1 MSRTKQVW
9 QKVAKMN
16 MDAGFTL
23 GPINTESVL
32 KDPKHL
38 LFTLS
43 RYKFAAKM
51 LWKARHV
58 IEVGCGEGLGTLMF
72 LSETS
77 AKITAIDFDER
88 QILCAERSIVP
99 IAGGRI
105 SFLCRDLVSEPYAGP
120 RGDGLVCL
128 DVIEHVHSRE
138 EQRFLTHVAGTLK
151 KGAVA
156 ILGTPNKDASKYA
169 SPRSRVG
176 HINLFDANRFRK
188 TLGKNFSQVFIFSM
202 NDEMVHTGYA
212 RMAHYLMA
220 LCIK

>member
-1 MSRTKQVW
+1 
-9 QKVAKMN
+9 MN
-16 MDAGFTL
+16 MDADFTL

-51 LWKARHV
+51 LWKAEHV

-88 QILCAERSIVP
+88 QIACAQKNIVP
-99 IAGGRI
+99 KAGDRIA
-105 SFLCRDLVSEPYAGP
+105 FLCRDLVSSPYVGP
-120 RGDGLVCL
+120 KGDGLVCL
-128 DVIEHVHSRE
+128 DVIEHIHPRE
-138 EQRFLTHVAGTLK
+138 EQRFLDHVAGTLK
-151 KGAVA
+151 KGSVAVF
-156 ILGTPNKDASKYA
+156 GTPNKDASKYA
-169 SPRSRVG
+169 STRSRVG
-176 HINLFDANRFRK
+176 HINLFDVERLRK
-188 TLGKNFSQVFIFSM
+188 TLGKNFSQVFVFSM

-212 RMAHYLMA
+212 QMAHYLMA